1 MGFAICTLE
10 SHLILLNIKFV
21 EWRMKI
27 YVELAHV
34 YEELGSNEVALRT
47 IELAIKKTNEL

>member
-1 MGFAICTLE
+1 
-10 SHLILLNIKFV
+10 
-21 EWRMKI
+21 MKI